1 MKIKYD
7 IIMVQIML
15 ALFTVFILRFSFLYK
30 EKAFIALTIYSVT
43 LFVIILIVN
52 INRAVLRKRE
62 VLLNKKRINILLNTI
77 NANVVVWNS
86 DYSSVIMNNK
96 LKNLLGVSNET
107 GELKSVF
114 DKLFPI
120 DIFGEKRNEELLKN
134 RGQEVC
140 IQSSDDKLVYTIW
153 TTSVLLESK
162 KNKFIMAI
170 GLDITENKKIR
181 QELFITNQNLEKSE
195 QRYKI
200 STELSEIGILLDEG
214 ENLYFISNQLKKMLG
229 LSSNNVT
236 SVQLSRLVH
245 PNDKILFDNY
255 LKSASKHQ
263 YGIEDKIHSL
273 ELRMLSADKEYHWYQ
288 YRYKSMTFDKNK
300 NVFIGGAFIDIS
312 KDKEKDMLI
321 ERLAYIDDVT
331 EIPNRNRLM
340 IMGQEVYD
348 CCKELGLSYWV
359 IVLDIDR
366 FHIVNDTCGYSN
378 GNKILRDF
386 AHIMYKYLSF
396 GGFGARIG
404 GDNFALIIK
413 DYGDEDLPRKTV
425 EKIQLD
431 FNKLAVDVFSQQSF
445 ACSAGYSKMPCDG
458 ENFADILDNAE
469 FALSS
474 GEKKRATIVGYDIN
488 VHDTIIQ
495 GNTVEKALSKAIDNN
510 ELELF
515 YQPKVNL
522 NTGQLIGV
530 EALIR
535 WIKPDGQIILPGNF
549 VPLAENSHLITK
561 IGDYVMHEACR
572 QNKIWQ
578 NLGLPKMVVSI
589 NLTSSDFYQND
600 IKQTIQDILARTK
613 LEPQWLE
620 IELTESTAMKDINF
634 AVQQM
639 DALRA
644 MGVKLAMDDFGTG
657 YSSLSYIQVM
667 PITLLKLDKSFITNL
682 DNDEIA
688 LEIVSAVIKIAK
700 SKKIETIAEG
710 IETQNQADILKKIG
724 CDHAQGYLFGRPMR
738 ALEIIDYVKNTCK
751 ITKNS

>member
-52 INRAVLRKRE
+52 INRAALRKRE

-120 DIFGEKRNEELLKN
+120 EIFGEKRNEELLKN

-140 IQSSDDKLVYTIW
+140 IQPSDDKLFYTIW

-181 QELFITNQNLEKSE
+181 QELFVTNKNLEKSE

-273 ELRMLSADKEYHWYQ
+273 ELRMLSFDKEYHWYQ
-288 YRYKSMTFDKNK
+288 YRYKSMTFDNNK
-300 NVFIGGAFIDIS
+300 NVFIGGAFIDIT

-348 CCKELGLSYWV
+348 CCKELGFSYWV

-413 DYGDEDLPRKTV
+413 DYGDDDLPRKTV

-431 FNKLAVDVFSQQSF
+431 FSKLAIDVFSQQSL
-445 ACSAGYSKMPCDG
+445 ACSAGYSKMPNDG
-458 ENFADILDNAE
+458 DNFADILDNSE

-474 GEKKRATIVGYDIN
+474 GEKKRASIIGYDKN
-488 VHDTIIQ
+488 VHDTIIH

-549 VPLAENSHLITK
+549 VPLAENSHLITR

-710 IETQNQADILKKIG
+710 IETQNQADILKRIG
-724 CDHAQGYLFGRPMR
+724 CDHAQGYLFGKPMR